1 MLTLAL
7 PSGEVRLAEEDL
19 LISTEQTAGYYA
31 VSEYDRTVALDT
43 AITPELKEEG
53 FLREVVSKLQTMR
66 KEGGMEVTDRI
77 RVTFAAAGLRRRR
90 AG

>member
-1 MLTLAL
+1 MC
-7 PSGEVRLAEEDL
+7 LAEEDL

-66 KEGGMEVTDRI
+66 KEGGMEVTDPDPRDLCG
-77 RVTFAAAGLRRRR
+77 RRLRRRR

>member
-53 FLREVVSKLQTMR
+53 FLREV
-66 KEGGMEVTDRI
+66 
-77 RVTFAAAGLRRRR
+77 A
-90 AG
+90 

>member
-53 FLREVVSKLQTMR
+53 FLREVVSKPDPRDLCGR
-66 KEGGMEVTDRI
+66 R
-77 RVTFAAAGLRRRR
+77 LRRRR